1 MINIKEIVYQA
12 LYKVCENVSDT
23 YPKNWAKY
31 PAIQYME
38 EENKVVE
45 WTDDKEQK
53 SYVRYRIDI
62 WDNISTS
69 AMALAIDECISNDT
83 GLIRIQCLDI
93 DDPSGLKHKTIRYEG
108 IIEKNANGDIYVYHQ
123 TKE

>member
-1 MINIKEIVYQA
+1 MINIKEIIYQA
-12 LYKVCENVSDT
+12 LCQVCENVSDT
-23 YPKNWAKY
+23 YPKDWAKY
-31 PAIQYME
+31 PAVQYME
-38 EENKVVE
+38 EDNKVVE

-69 AMALAIDECISNDT
+69 RTVMAIDERVAADT
-83 GLIRIQCLDI
+83 GLIRIQCIDI

-108 IIEKNANGDIYVYHQ
+108 IIEQNANGEIYVYHEL
-123 TKE
+123 KE

>member
-1 MINIKEIVYQA
+1 MINIKEIVYQD
-12 LYKVCENVSDT
+12 LCKVCENVSDT

-69 AMALAIDECISNDT
+69 ATALAIDERIANDT
-83 GLIRIQCLDI
+83 GLIRIQCVDI